1 MQEDKIIKSFYDDH
15 SEEKNESKT
24 RRFSC
29 AEQKI
34 SVERLT
40 KTRGGSFSTNSKA
53 SVKKLMPEDLS
64 LLVKR
69 LYKVKE
75 YPKPAERVKIY
86 KKNKPR
92 KSKNEEIDFEKIS
105 NELKM
110 SKRYKN
116 DEEKQ
121 GDNESIVEFNSEHIL
136 CKSSDFD
143 KEKPLGS
150 SPKMNKNRDVENT
163 LEVKLLTY
171 NSLELKES

>member
-1 MQEDKIIKSFYDDH
+1 
-15 SEEKNESKT
+15 
-24 RRFSC
+24 
-29 AEQKI
+29 
-34 SVERLT
+34 
-40 KTRGGSFSTNSKA
+40 
-53 SVKKLMPEDLS
+53 MPEDLS